1 METHEKKLRATERAA
16 RRAAGRAED
25 KFEWKKDARHNHETQ
40 EERQSGTALNARI
53 YKYIYIKEK
62 TPASP
67 L

>member
-1 METHEKKLRATERAA
+1 METHGKKLRATERAA

-25 KFEWKKDARHNHETQ
+25 KFEWKKDARHNHETH
-40 EERQSGTALNARI
+40 EERQSGTALTARI